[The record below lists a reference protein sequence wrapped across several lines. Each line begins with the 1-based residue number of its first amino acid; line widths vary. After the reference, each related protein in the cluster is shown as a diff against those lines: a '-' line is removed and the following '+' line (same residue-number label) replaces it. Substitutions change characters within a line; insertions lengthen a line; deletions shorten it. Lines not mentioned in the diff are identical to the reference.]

1 MIDFDVVTGP
11 TPEIAPEKP
20 RAQPAISDATRT
32 SPSPSEHQRNNQ
44 SPFRNDRATPSAP
57 V

>member
-20 RAQPAISDATRT
+20 QAQPAMPDAPRPSQ
-32 SPSPSEHQRNNQ
+32 SPAEHQRNNQ

>member
-20 RAQPAISDATRT
+20 RAQPAIPDAPRT
-32 SPSPSEHQRNNQ
+32 SQGPSEHQRNNQ
-44 SPFRNDRATPSAP
+44 SPFRNDRATPSVP